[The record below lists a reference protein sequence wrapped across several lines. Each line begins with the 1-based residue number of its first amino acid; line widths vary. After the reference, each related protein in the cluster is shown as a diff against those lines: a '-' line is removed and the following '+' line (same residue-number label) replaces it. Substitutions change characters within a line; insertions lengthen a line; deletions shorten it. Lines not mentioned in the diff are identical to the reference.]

1 MGVLG
6 EGMAAGMVGNG
17 DSGSSADWLRAHE
30 ALSRLAKQRAR
41 ADAEEGRWLLA
52 ALRSSAHVHLGFG
65 GFAEYVERLLGYK
78 PRSTQE
84 KLRVAEA
91 LENLPLIA
99 DALEEGVLHWSGAR
113 ELTRVAVGETEQE
126 WLDFSR
132 GKSVHELESFVA
144 GKAPGD
150 RPSAPARES
159 ARRHVLR
166 FEVGG
171 ETLALFRE
179 ALLALRRSTGQRLDD
194 DAALLLMAR
203 HVLGGPRDDGR
214 ASYQVALSVC
224 PECRSGKQQA
234 GGELVPVDEGVLAMA
249 DCDAQHLDVR
259 GPLLATA
266 VTAEKQSGFEH
277 QSADTGAG
285 TDAALSRKSAHTG
298 VRAKQTIPPAT
309 RRAVLHRDYH
319 CCTVPGC
326 RNAAFL
332 DLHHVQPR
340 SEGGGNEV
348 DNLITLCGAHHRAA
362 HRGQL
367 GVTGGVARGIH
378 FHHSDG
384 SAYGS
389 VVSPS
394 LSATREKAF
403 AALRALGFRER
414 EVTCALADST
424 LSEHGPSLTLDHI
437 LRQALERLTA
447 AAYR

>member
-1 MGVLG
+1 
-6 EGMAAGMVGNG
+6 
-17 DSGSSADWLRAHE
+17 
-30 ALSRLAKQRAR
+30 LAKQRAR
-41 ADAEEGRWLLA
+41 ADAEEGRWLLT

-91 LENLPLIA
+91 LEDLPLIA
-99 DALEEGVLHWSGAR
+99 DALEQGVLHRSCAR

-166 FEVGG
+166 FEVSR

-179 ALLALRRSTGQRLDD
+179 ALLGLRRSTGQRLDD

-224 PECRSGKQQA
+224 PECGSGKQQA
-234 GGELVPVDEGVLAMA
+234 GGEPVPVDESVMAMA
-249 DCDAQHLDVR
+249 DCDAQHLDLRAAEVGSHAGGEVR
-259 GPLLATA
+259 
-266 VTAEKQSGFEH
+266 ERSEH
-277 QSADTGAG
+277 
-285 TDAALSRKSAHTG
+285 RSAHTG
-298 VRAKQTIPPAT
+298 AATDAKPSPRSTGARAKQTIPPAT
-309 RRAVLHRDYH
+309 RRAVIHRDHH

-332 DLHHVQPR
+332 DLHHVKGR
-340 SEGGGNEV
+340 SEGGRNEV

-367 GVTGGVARGIH
+367 RVTGGVARGVR

-389 VVSPS
+389 VVSPP
-394 LSATREKAF
+394 LAAAREKAF
-403 AALRALGFRER
+403 AALRSLGFRER
-414 EVTCALADST
+414 EVACALADST
-424 LSEHGPSLTLDHI
+424 LSEHGSAATLDQI
-437 LRQALERLTA
+437 LRQALERLTTA
-447 AAYR
+447 AFQ

>member
-1 MGVLG
+1 
-6 EGMAAGMVGNG
+6 MAAGIGGNG
-17 DSGSSADWLRAHE
+17 DGSGSSADWLRAHE

-52 ALRSSAHVHLGFG
+52 ALRSSAHLHLGFG

-91 LENLPLIA
+91 LEGLPLIA
-99 DALEEGVLHWSGAR
+99 DALEEGLLHWSCVR
-113 ELTRVAVGETEQE
+113 ELTRVAVAETEQE

-132 GKSVHELESFVA
+132 GKTAHELESFVA

-150 RPSAPARES
+150 KPSAPTRES

-166 FEVGG
+166 FEVAAD
-171 ETLALFRE
+171 TLALFRE
-179 ALLALRRSTGQRLDD
+179 ALLALRRSIGERLDD

-224 PECRSGKQQA
+224 PECGSGKQQA
-234 GGELVPVDEGVLAMA
+234 GGELVPVEEGVLAMA
-249 DCDAQHLDVR
+249 DCDAQQIGLPATEV
-259 GPLLATA
+259 GSQATA
-266 VTAEKQSGFEH
+266 ETANGSEH
-277 QSADTGAG
+277 QSAHAG
-285 TDAALSRKSAHTG
+285 VTTDAAPSPRSARTG
-298 VRAKQTIPPAT
+298 ARAKQTIPPAT
-309 RRAVLHRDYH
+309 RRAVLHRDHH

-326 RNAAFL
+326 RNATFL

-340 SEGGGNEV
+340 SEGGRNDI

-367 GVTGGVARGIH
+367 GVTGGGARGLH

-384 SAYGS
+384 STYGA
-389 VVSPS
+389 VVSPP
-394 LSATREKAF
+394 LAATREKAF
-403 AALRALGFRER
+403 AALCALGFRER
-414 EVTCALADST
+414 EVARALADST
-424 LSEHGPSLTLDHI
+424 LSEHGPSPTLDQI
-437 LRQALERLTA
+437 LRQALERLTTA
-447 AAYR
+447 AHR

>member
-1 MGVLG
+1 
-6 EGMAAGMVGNG
+6 
-17 DSGSSADWLRAHE
+17 
-30 ALSRLAKQRAR
+30 
-41 ADAEEGRWLLA
+41 LA

-84 KLRVAEA
+84 KLRVAGA

-99 DALEEGVLHWSGAR
+99 DALEEGMLHWSGAR
-113 ELTRVAVGETEQE
+113 ELTRVAVRETEQE

-150 RPSAPARES
+150 NPSAPTRES

-179 ALLALRRSTGQRLDD
+179 ALVALRRSTGQRLDD

-203 HVLGGPRDDGR
+203 HVLGGPGDDGR
-214 ASYQVALSVC
+214 ASYQVAVSVC

-249 DCDAQHLDVR
+249 DCDAQHLDVC
-259 GPLLATA
+259 GPLRAAEATA
-266 VTAEKQSGFEH
+266 EDRDGSEH
-277 QSADTGAG
+277 RSAH
-285 TDAALSRKSAHTG
+285 TDAATEGANPTRKSAHTG
-298 VRAKQTIPPAT
+298 ARAKQTIPPAT
-309 RRAVLHRDYH
+309 RRAVLHRDHH

-340 SEGGGNEV
+340 SAGGRNEV
-348 DNLITLCGAHHRAA
+348 GNLITLCGAHHRAA

-367 GVTGGVARGIH
+367 GVTGGVARGLH
-378 FHHSDG
+378 FHHADG

-389 VVSPS
+389 VVSP
-394 LSATREKAF
+394 LLAATREKAF

-414 EVTCALADST
+414 EVVCALADST
-424 LSEHGPSLTLDHI
+424 MSEHGPAPTLDHI
-437 LRQALERLTA
+437 LRQALEKLTT

>member
-1 MGVLG
+1 
-6 EGMAAGMVGNG
+6 
-17 DSGSSADWLRAHE
+17 
-30 ALSRLAKQRAR
+30 
-41 ADAEEGRWLLA
+41 
-52 ALRSSAHVHLGFG
+52 
-65 GFAEYVERLLGYK
+65 
-78 PRSTQE
+78 
-84 KLRVAEA
+84 
-91 LENLPLIA
+91 
-99 DALEEGVLHWSGAR
+99 
-113 ELTRVAVGETEQE
+113 
-126 WLDFSR
+126 
-132 GKSVHELESFVA
+132 
-144 GKAPGD
+144 
-150 RPSAPARES
+150 
-159 ARRHVLR
+159 
-166 FEVGG
+166 
-171 ETLALFRE
+171 
-179 ALLALRRSTGQRLDD
+179 
-194 DAALLLMAR
+194 
-203 HVLGGPRDDGR
+203 
-214 ASYQVALSVC
+214 
-224 PECRSGKQQA
+224 
-234 GGELVPVDEGVLAMA
+234 
-249 DCDAQHLDVR
+249 
-259 GPLLATA
+259 
-266 VTAEKQSGFEH
+266 
-277 QSADTGAG
+277 
-285 TDAALSRKSAHTG
+285 
-298 VRAKQTIPPAT
+298 
-309 RRAVLHRDYH
+309 
-319 CCTVPGC
+319 VPGC